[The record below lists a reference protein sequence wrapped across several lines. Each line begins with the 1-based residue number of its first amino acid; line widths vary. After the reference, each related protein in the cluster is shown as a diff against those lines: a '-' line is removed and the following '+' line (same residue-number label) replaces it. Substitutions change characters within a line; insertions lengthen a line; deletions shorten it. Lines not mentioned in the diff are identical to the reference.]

1 MHPAKSMDIFD
12 DGNSR
17 PMDIFDDGKSM
28 ETSDVE
34 SDEESDDIEDS
45 EDEFDEKAW
54 EDLVKPVLQKHKERF
69 RDKCEDYENNGMSP
83 ENAERFASEDMY
95 HTYKADIILQYER
108 LVNIMHQLGKSRH
121 HKKILRD
128 VERFQ
133 SRGQTYEKALRLA
146 LKRNHD
152 IFYEIIDNVEEDV
165 SESEEEDVVETI
177 EESTSANEID

>member
-1 MHPAKSMDIFD
+1 MHPGKTMDIFD
-12 DGNSR
+12 DGNSKS
-17 PMDIFDDGKSM
+17 MDVFDDGKSM

-34 SDEESDDIEDS
+34 SDEDSDEIEDS
-45 EDEFDEKAW
+45 EDEGDEKAW
-54 EDLVKPVLQKHKERF
+54 EDLVKPILQKHKDTF
-69 RDKCEDYENNGMSP
+69 RDKCEDYENDGMTP

-108 LVNIMHQLGKSRH
+108 LVNIMHRLGKSRH

-152 IFYEIIDNVEEDV
+152 LFYEIIDHVEEDV